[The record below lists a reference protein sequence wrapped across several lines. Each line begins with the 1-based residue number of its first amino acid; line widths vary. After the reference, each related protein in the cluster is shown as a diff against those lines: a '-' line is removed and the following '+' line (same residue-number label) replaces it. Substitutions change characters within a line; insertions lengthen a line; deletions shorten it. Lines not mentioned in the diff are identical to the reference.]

1 MKMNRTPIKD
11 YRQRILGWLE
21 DTDQYIIARDFY
33 MRILGRYDKKM
44 DCTRDYYGRVLTQGN
59 TVAGLITN
67 PEYNK
72 SLK

>member
-1 MKMNRTPIKD
+1 MKNLIPIKS
-11 YRQRILGWLE
+11 YNQKILGFLE
-21 DTDQYIIARDFY
+21 ETDNYIIARDYY
-33 MRILGRYDKKM
+33 MKILGRYDKKA

-59 TVAGLITN
+59 TVSGLIFN

>member
-1 MKMNRTPIKD
+1 MKNLTPIKS
-11 YRQRILGWLE
+11 YNQKILGFLE
-21 DTDQYIIARDFY
+21 ETDNYIIARDY
-33 MRILGRYDKKM
+33 YIKILGRYDKKA

-59 TVAGLITN
+59 TVSGLIFN